1 MRGYLY
7 PGDWDDRNVFPILT
21 LKVLILEATQPGATG
36 SGNDLLATL
45 RFYDVDGVRLQDF
58 NHNNSIVGLKLRQQ
72 GPRFYTNGEP
82 LPPSLLVTVEQGFG
96 LSASFSCARLEVVA
110 AERPP
115 SGHIGCPQ
123 SLAWVRAVLPERL
136 PIEPGIAEASV
147 TNRRHGYA
155 VEVCATPRGV
165 PTTSLVAYVPSVQLR
180 EPMEHRHKT
189 DCP

>member
-1 MRGYLY
+1 MFGEGIESLVDGSEILSPFYGDAWPCFHDAEVVEVHLWRGYLY

-45 RFYDVDGVRLQDF
+45 RFYDVDNVRLQDF

-72 GPRFYTNGEP
+72 GRGFYTNGEP

-115 SGHIGCPQ
+115 SGPIGCPQ
-123 SLAWVRAVLPERL
+123 S
-136 PIEPGIAEASV
+136 
-147 TNRRHGYA
+147 
-155 VEVCATPRGV
+155 
-165 PTTSLVAYVPSVQLR
+165 
-180 EPMEHRHKT
+180 
-189 DCP
+189 